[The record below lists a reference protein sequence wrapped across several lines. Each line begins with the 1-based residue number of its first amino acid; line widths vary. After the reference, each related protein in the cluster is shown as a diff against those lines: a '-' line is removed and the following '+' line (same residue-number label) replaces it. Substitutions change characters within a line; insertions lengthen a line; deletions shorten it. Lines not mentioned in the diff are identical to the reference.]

1 MIGSPLSKL
10 AAWTVLGC
18 LGVILQP
25 GSAEARCDSYMKD
38 KDGQFSSLDICTSS
52 LQRPF
57 YRIVQHY
64 YNDGE
69 ALIFSFAPTSRRLL
83 CYRYEVGQSTNQHCE
98 NYGVQFFP
106 KRFKSGKFQTF
117 MHDLSQ
123 VSTKK
128 IEGIYKGEHLFVTP
142 SNVDVIQVESCFL
155 VVNAKDNEIHIGYDE
170 QNIIDLSSCLVSF
183 ERFMGTSGN
192 WKKMK

>member
-1 MIGSPLSKL
+1 MGCLLFKL
-10 AAWTVLGC
+10 TAWIVLGC
-18 LGVILQP
+18 LGLILQP
-25 GSAEARCDSYMKD
+25 ASAEARCDSYMKD

-69 ALIFSFAPTSRRLL
+69 ALIFSFAPRSRRLL
-83 CYRYEVGQSTNQHCE
+83 CYRYEVGQSTSQHCE

-117 MHDLSQ
+117 MYDLSQ
-123 VSTKK
+123 VSTQK
-128 IEGIYKGEHLFVTP
+128 IEGVYKGEHLFVTP
-142 SNVDVIQVESCFL
+142 SSTDMIQVENCFL
-155 VVNAKDNEIHIGYDE
+155 VANLKDGEIHIGYDE

-183 ERFMGTSGN
+183 ERFMGETGN
-192 WKKMK
+192 WKKIK